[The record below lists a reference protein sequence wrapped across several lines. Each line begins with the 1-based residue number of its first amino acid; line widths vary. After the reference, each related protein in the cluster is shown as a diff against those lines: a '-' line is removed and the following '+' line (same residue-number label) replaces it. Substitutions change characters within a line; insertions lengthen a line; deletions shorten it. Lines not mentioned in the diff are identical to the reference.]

1 MARNPD
7 WTDQAYGYYNQS
19 SQLPPNPDQNLSA
32 PAAPK
37 SGGGS
42 PSKSKPSGGGG
53 SPAASPNLSIDAATL
68 AQQYGFTLAF
78 LKAYPELNALFNQ
91 AVAGGWSA
99 DRFTAGLKSTN
110 WYQNFS
116 DSQRKAL
123 VLQATDPASYN
134 QQLNSDL
141 VHVRDLAAQ
150 MGVDPNDGSMITI
163 ATKYLQGGWNDEQA
177 RAELG
182 LHLNFNSAGMIGG
195 EAGKELDTLNQYM
208 YQMGVKNS
216 DDWVRQNVI
225 SIVSGKGSE
234 DDAKNQI
241 MQQAMAAF
249 PQYADQIKGGMT
261 VESLAQPYMQSM
273 NQILEIPAG
282 QINLFD
288 PTIKNAMSYKDPAG
302 TGSALPLWQFQN
314 QLREDPRWSATKN
327 AQDAAMGTAH
337 KVLQDFGIYS

>member
-1 MARNPD
+1 L
-7 WTDQAYGYYNQS
+7 
-19 SQLPPNPDQNLSA
+19 LPPNPDVPIT
-32 PAAPK
+32 PAKPK
-37 SGGGS
+37 SSSPKSSPSGGGS
-42 PSKSKPSGGGG
+42 RPSGGGG
-53 SPAASPNLSIDAATL
+53 IPTASPSIDAATL
-68 AQQYGFTLAF
+68 AQQYGFTVAF

-99 DRFTAGLKSTN
+99 DRFTGALKSTK
-110 WYQNFS
+110 WYQSFS
-116 DSQRKAL
+116 DAQRKAL
-123 VLQATDPASYN
+123 TLQATDPATYN

-141 VHVRDLAAQ
+141 THVQDLAAQ

-163 ATKYLQGGWNDEQA
+163 ATKYLQNGWNDEQA
-177 RAELG
+177 RAEIG

-225 SIVSGKGSE
+225 NIVSGKGSE

-249 PQYADQIKGGMT
+249 PQYAEQIKGGMT

-273 NQILEIPAG
+273 NQILEIPSG

-288 PTIKNAMSYKDPAG
+288 PTIKNAMSYKDPSG
-302 TGSALPLWQFQN
+302 NGSSLPLWQFQN
-314 QLREDPRWSATKN
+314 QLRQDPRWASTKN